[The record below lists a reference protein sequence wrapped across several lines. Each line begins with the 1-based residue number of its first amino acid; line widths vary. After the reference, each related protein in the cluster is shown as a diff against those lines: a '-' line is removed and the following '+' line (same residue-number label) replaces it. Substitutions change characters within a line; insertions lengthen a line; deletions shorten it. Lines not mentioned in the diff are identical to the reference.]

1 MVRLLP
7 SIGIIAALVV
17 VVVMATRWFIKHQ
30 RTKVLDRKQSELAC
44 YAPAVLRGD
53 PLVKVVID
61 QGRQL
66 AAAGQ
71 LLRNLLT
78 DDAYVVLSQ
87 THTTAIEQ
95 WLATQTERDNPDYED

>member
-1 MVRLLP
+1 M
-7 SIGIIAALVV
+7 
-17 VVVMATRWFIKHQ
+17 
-30 RTKVLDRKQSELAC
+30 LDRKQRELAC